1 MTEGGVTNNGVDAIA
16 QIVLCKLLTWHEYG
30 DKLRMIGVIYIMA
43 DTTNLSIRIDRGLKE
58 EADQV
63 FNAMGMNLTTAI
75 TIFVRQAV
83 RQKKIPFEIALYPE
97 VEGKENTMKAA
108 MAATERIWQNSVRNG
123 TDKLTMEEIDA
134 EIAEA
139 RTARKKRTV
148 ST

>member
-1 MTEGGVTNNGVDAIA
+1 
-16 QIVLCKLLTWHEYG
+16 
-30 DKLRMIGVIYIMA
+30 MA
-43 DTTNLSIRIDRGLKE
+43 DTTNLSIRIDRSLKD

-97 VEGKENTMKAA
+97 NEGKGNIMSDA
-108 MAATERIWQNSVRNG
+108 MAATERIWQNSVCNG
-123 TDKLTMEEIDA
+123 TDKLTIEEIDA

-139 RTARKKRTV
+139 RTARKKRRA
-148 ST
+148 SA